1 MAEVFWLA
9 IAPPLAAGVVLSFF
23 AERLLRPDPGAIA
36 RPPAALAVH
45 LGLWLVGYGLM
56 LASFQRPW
64 FAATAEIA
72 LLLLVIAVGNAKNR
86 ALREPFVFQDFD
98 YFTDALRHPRLY
110 IPFFGIGRTLLA
122 VTAFALVFWSGIALE
137 ASLLRAVG
145 SARFWAG
152 CALVV
157 LAGAALLGA
166 GARSRLPLSFEPA
179 GDLMRF
185 GLLASLWGY
194 AIAERSV
201 PLAAGHDHGFG
212 TMRLGA
218 ATHLPHLVVVQSE
231 SFFDARRLHPDIRK
245 DVLGEFDGVRAAAAG
260 FGRLEVPA
268 WGGSTVRTEFAFL
281 SGLPPARLGVHRFNP
296 YRKLGRR
303 EFPTV
308 ADFLRR
314 AGYRTVCV
322 HPYHASFYGRDRV
335 FPGLGFDEFIDV
347 RAFAGAQGV
356 DPFVGDLAVAEKIR
370 SILEGSAG
378 PTLVF
383 AITMENHGPLHLEQ
397 AGPEDARRFYTA
409 PPPVGFDDLTVY
421 LRHLSNAD
429 RMIGRLRECLSRPQT
444 GGWLCWY
451 GDHVPIMPEV
461 FDATGF
467 ADGRT
472 DYFLWREG
480 RSGAP
485 VPPADIAVED
495 LAELLLRSAGLLS

>member
-1 MAEVFWLA
+1 VAEVFWLA

-231 SFFDARRLHPDIRK
+231 SFFDARRLHPDIR
-245 DVLGEFDGVRAAAAG
+245 
-260 FGRLEVPA
+260 
-268 WGGSTVRTEFAFL
+268 
-281 SGLPPARLGVHRFNP
+281 PPARLGVHRFNP